1 MREKYGLDRIL
12 LDEDSWDKFDFQTKL
27 TEMQISTEM
36 KLQKLALQISSLFSW
51 MFELF

>member
-1 MREKYGLDRIL
+1 MRERYGLDRIP

-27 TEMQISTEM
+27 IKMQSSTEEM
-36 KLQKLALQISSLFSW
+36 LQESALKISSLFSW